1 MSEADDLVLVERDGP
16 VAIVVLNRPD
26 KRNAMNSALVRK
38 MIGTLDSLQDDE
50 SCRVVVLTGAGTS
63 FCAGMDLREFFDADE
78 GLSGARDRAVRNAT
92 EWRYRLLRHFP
103 KPTIAMVNGA
113 CFGGG
118 FSIVEC
124 CDLALASTEAKF
136 GLTEINFRHITAGPV
151 SKSMA
156 SILRPRDALM
166 LALTGRSI
174 DGHQAEAIGLI
185 NKAVAPESLRSETLS
200 LAHELAGKDAAALRL
215 IKESYRYSLE
225 MGWDASLNFVNAK
238 SYELLARQQPGE
250 TRTEA
255 VQDFRAGALKP
266 GA

>member
-1 MSEADDLVLVERDGP
+1 VERDGP
-16 VAIVVLNRPD
+16 VAIVALNRPE
-26 KRNAMNSALVRK
+26 KRNAMNSALVRQ
-38 MIGTLDSLQDDE
+38 MIATLDSLQDDD
-50 SCRVVVLTGAGTS
+50 SCRVVVLTGAGSS

-78 GLSGARDRAVRNAT
+78 GLSSARDRAVRNAA

-124 CDLALASTEAKF
+124 CDLALASTDAKF

-156 SILRPRDALM
+156 SILRPRDALL

-174 DGHQAEAIGLI
+174 DARRAEAIGLI
-185 NKAVAPESLRSETLS
+185 NQAVAPESLRSETLA
-200 LAHELAGKDAAALRL
+200 LAHEIAAKDAPALRL
-215 IKESYRYSLE
+215 TKESYRYSLE
-225 MGWDASLNFVNAK
+225 MGWDASLSYVHAK

-250 TRTEA
+250 SRTEA
-255 VQDFRAGALKP
+255 VQSFRAGALKP